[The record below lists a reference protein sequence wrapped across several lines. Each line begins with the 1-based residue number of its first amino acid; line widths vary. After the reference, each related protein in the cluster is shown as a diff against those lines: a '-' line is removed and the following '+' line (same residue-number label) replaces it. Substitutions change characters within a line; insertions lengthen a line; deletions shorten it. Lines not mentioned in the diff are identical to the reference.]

1 MSPEDE
7 EEEAGFADL
16 FGPAKPVGKGKA
28 RVAPPRPRAS
38 ADTGPEASQT
48 QPKGRR
54 SGASSP
60 TFRWPSPQERRLAAA
75 PGVSDA
81 RLRSLERGEIPDEER
96 IDLHGLRRDAAES
109 ALAKRL
115 ESARERGLRCVLVIH
130 GRGARS
136 PGGEGVLR
144 DALPD
149 WLTGSSCA
157 RHVLAFAPARPALG
171 GEGATLVL
179 LRRDRHRSA

>member
-1 MSPEDE
+1 MIPEDE
-7 EEEAGFADL
+7 EETRFADL
-16 FGPAKPVGKGKA
+16 FGPAKPVDKGKA
-28 RVAPPRPRAS
+28 RVAPRRPQANADAS
-38 ADTGPEASQT
+38 AKASRT
-48 QPKGRR
+48 QRER
-54 SGASSP
+54 SGASGP
-60 TFRWPSPQERRLAAA
+60 DFRWPSPQERRLAAA
-75 PGVSDA
+75 AGVSDA
-81 RLRSLERGEIPDEER
+81 RLRSLERGEIPSEER

-149 WLTGSSCA
+149 WLTGSHCA
-157 RHVLAFAPARPALG
+157 RHVLAFAPARPTVG

>member
-1 MSPEDE
+1 MSPDDDE
-7 EEEAGFADL
+7 ETRFADL
-16 FGPAKPVGKGKA
+16 FGTAKPVDKGRA
-28 RVAPPRPRAS
+28 RVAPRRRRAS
-38 ADTGPEASQT
+38 PQSSEEPSGTHRKSRRAQGSGPD
-48 QPKGRR
+48 
-54 SGASSP
+54 
-60 TFRWPSPQERRLAAA
+60 FRWPSPQERRLAAA
-75 PGVSDA
+75 AGVSDA
-81 RLRSLERGEIPDEER
+81 RLRSLERGEIASEER

-115 ESARERGLRCVLVIH
+115 ESARERGLRCVVVIH

-149 WLTGSSCA
+149 WLTGSGCA
-157 RHVLAFAPARPALG
+157 RHVLAFAPARPSLG